1 MIICIGNGES
11 RKDFDL
17 NKLNGHNTIGCN
29 ALYRDYTP
37 KILVAMDYK
46 LCHEIYRS
54 GYAFKNK
61 VYLKEWDK
69 IKHTSYDRLFVKE
82 HYKQFIG
89 DVENLDGLVDEFSWS
104 NTKKRYFVCWAN
116 NKDLMVKFKEEK
128 L

>member
-54 GYAFKNK
+54 GYGQTLSLTTRHGAHC
-61 VYLKEWDK
+61 L
-69 IKHTSYDRLFVKE
+69 
-82 HYKQFIG
+82 
-89 DVENLDGLVDEFSWS
+89 
-104 NTKKRYFVCWAN
+104 
-116 NKDLMVKFKEEK
+116 
-128 L
+128 

>member
-69 IKHTSYDRLFVKE
+69 IKKTVKQIQKNCI
-82 HYKQFIG
+82 Y
-89 DVENLDGLVDEFSWS
+89 
-104 NTKKRYFVCWAN
+104 Y
-116 NKDLMVKFKEEK
+116 
-128 L
+128 